1 MEIFKEKCSTQILLL
16 RMVEI
21 EEVHPEERAREE
33 EKKANDRGGNGGD
46 DGFRART
53 TGTRESAEDEE
64 KEIIAL
70 ATRLK
75 SNGNEKFATSAFGE
89 ALKLYDDGVEVLSKE
104 GECDDIDDSDESDE
118 DDGDV
123 DETTTTTTTT
133 KTKGTEKEEED
144 EAKKNK
150 ADVDPEKREPTKR
163 EVLLATLH
171 ANAGACLMKL
181 ESFEECVRRCS
192 KAIALHPRYGKA
204 HARRAQAYEKL
215 DDVERALEDYEKAVA
230 IEEKENGESEDARR
244 RMKKSAHREKVNA
257 LKPKVEEKREE
268 TKKEMFKQLRS
279 LGDMVLG
286 NFGLSCDNFK
296 AEKDENTGGFSL
308 KFVQEKAGETKTRVI
323 NENESNNNNNS
334 AAAAATA
341 SK

>member
-46 DGFRART
+46 DGFRAGT

-70 ATRLK
+70 ATTLK

-89 ALKLYDDGVEVLSKE
+89 ALKLYDDGVEVLSRE
-104 GECDDIDDSDESDE
+104 GENDDIDDSDKSDE

-123 DETTTTTTTT
+123 DEATTRTTT

-150 ADVDPEKREPTKR
+150 PSDDTEKRDPTKR

-204 HARRAQAYEKL
+204 YARRAQAYEKL

-244 RMKKSAHREKVNA
+244 RMRKSAHREKVNA

-323 NENESNNNNNS
+323 NENDNNNNTS
-334 AAAAATA
+334 AAAAASA
-341 SK
+341 K

>member
-1 MEIFKEKCSTQILLL
+1 MEICKEKCDTSNTIK
-16 RMVEI
+16 MVEI
-21 EEVHPEERAREE
+21 EEVTPEEQEREE
-33 EKKANDRGGNGGD
+33 EKKANDRGGNGVR
-46 DGFRART
+46 DGFRAGT
-53 TGTRESAEDEE
+53 TGTSASAEDEE

-70 ATRLK
+70 ATHLK

-89 ALKLYDDGVEVLSKE
+89 ALKLYDDGVEVLSRE
-104 GECDDIDDSDESDE
+104 GENDDIDDSDKSDE

-123 DETTTTTTTT
+123 DETMTTTTT

-323 NENESNNNNNS
+323 NENESNNNNS

>member
-1 MEIFKEKCSTQILLL
+1 
-16 RMVEI
+16 
-21 EEVHPEERAREE
+21 
-33 EKKANDRGGNGGD
+33 
-46 DGFRART
+46 
-53 TGTRESAEDEE
+53 
-64 KEIIAL
+64 L
-70 ATRLK
+70 ATHLK

-89 ALKLYDDGVEVLSKE
+89 ALKLYDDGVEVLSRE
-104 GECDDIDDSDESDE
+104 GENDDIDDSDKSDE

-123 DETTTTTTTT
+123 DETTTTTTTTT

-323 NENESNNNNNS
+323 NENESNNNNS

>member
-1 MEIFKEKCSTQILLL
+1 MEIFKEKCDTNTTRI
-16 RMVEI
+16 MVEI
-21 EEVHPEERAREE
+21 EEVHPEEQEQEE
-33 EKKANDRGGNGGD
+33 EKKVNDRGGNGGD
-46 DGFRART
+46 DGFRAAAA
-53 TGTRESAEDEE
+53 GTSESADEE
-64 KEIIAL
+64 KEIAL
-70 ATRLK
+70 ATTLK

-89 ALKLYDDGVEVLSKE
+89 ALKLYDDGVEVLSRE
-104 GECDDIDDSDESDE
+104 GENDDIDDSDGDE

-123 DETTTTTTTT
+123 DEATTTTTTTTT
-133 KTKGTEKEEED
+133 KTKGTEKD
-144 EAKKNK
+144 EVDEVKKNK
-150 ADVDPEKREPTKR
+150 ADVDPEKRDPTKR

-181 ESFEECVRRCS
+181 ESFEECIRRCS

-323 NENESNNNNNS
+323 NENESNNNNS

>member
-1 MEIFKEKCSTQILLL
+1 
-16 RMVEI
+16 MVEI
-21 EEVHPEERAREE
+21 EEVQNSE
-33 EKKANDRGGNGGD
+33 EKKALNDHREGGDDGVRD
-46 DGFRART
+46 DGFRAAGRK
-53 TGTRESAEDEE
+53 TGTTSASLAEEYDEEE

-89 ALKLYDDGVEVLSKE
+89 ALKLYDDGVEVLSGE

-215 DDVERALEDYEKAVA
+215 DDVERALEDYERAVE
-230 IEEKENGESEDARR
+230 IEEKVNEESEDERKRAR
-244 RMKKSAHREKVNA
+244 KSAHREKVNL
-257 LKPKVEEKREE
+257 LKPKVDAKREE

-296 AEKDENTGGFSL
+296 AEKDENTGGYSL
-308 KFVQEKAGETKTRVI
+308 KFVQEKGGKTPTGI
-323 NENESNNNNNS
+323 NENNSNAAS
-334 AAAAATA
+334 AA
-341 SK
+341 K

>member
-1 MEIFKEKCSTQILLL
+1 MEIFKEKCDTNTTRI
-16 RMVEI
+16 MVEI
-21 EEVHPEERAREE
+21 EEVHPEEQEQEE
-33 EKKANDRGGNGGD
+33 EKKVNDRGGNGGD
-46 DGFRART
+46 DGFRAAAA
-53 TGTRESAEDEE
+53 GTSESADEE
-64 KEIIAL
+64 KEIAL
-70 ATRLK
+70 ATTLK

-89 ALKLYDDGVEVLSKE
+89 ALKLYDDGVEVLSRE
-104 GECDDIDDSDESDE
+104 GENDDIDDSDGDE

-123 DETTTTTTTT
+123 DEATTTTTTTTT
-133 KTKGTEKEEED
+133 KTKGTEKD
-144 EAKKNK
+144 EVDEVKKNK
-150 ADVDPEKREPTKR
+150 ADVDPEKRDPTKR

-181 ESFEECVRRCS
+181 ESFEECIRRCS

-323 NENESNNNNNS
+323 NENDNNNNTS
-334 AAAAATA
+334 AAAAASA
-341 SK
+341 K

>member
-70 ATRLK
+70 ATTLK

-104 GECDDIDDSDESDE
+104 GECDDIDDSDKSDE

-144 EAKKNK
+144 EANSTCFFH
-150 ADVDPEKREPTKR
+150 PS
-163 EVLLATLH
+163 LL
-171 ANAGACLMKL
+171 
-181 ESFEECVRRCS
+181 FFFPF
-192 KAIALHPRYGKA
+192 I
-204 HARRAQAYEKL
+204 
-215 DDVERALEDYEKAVA
+215 
-230 IEEKENGESEDARR
+230 
-244 RMKKSAHREKVNA
+244 
-257 LKPKVEEKREE
+257 
-268 TKKEMFKQLRS
+268 RS
-279 LGDMVLG
+279 
-286 NFGLSCDNFK
+286 
-296 AEKDENTGGFSL
+296 
-308 KFVQEKAGETKTRVI
+308 
-323 NENESNNNNNS
+323 
-334 AAAAATA
+334 
-341 SK
+341 